1 MPGSPLCTAYL
12 RPGISDA
19 DTPRQV
25 LYPSGVKTASLSSS
39 PKRGSDYWPDGIK
52 ALGSVPV

>member
-19 DTPRQV
+19 ETLRQE
-25 LYPSGVKTASLSSS
+25 LFQSGVEPAS
-39 PKRGSDYWPDGIK
+39 K
-52 ALGSVPV
+52 